1 MNKLITTP
9 APEKISDAELYS
21 LIKDTNVLFTVEEK
35 IHFHTDQ
42 DIWPVVS
49 ERAAVL
55 LIRSMFADPGWQ
67 PLLSTERVRRLLHSL
82 KSDPD
87 LQKREDDFV
96 HHDLL
101 RFPKGVWSIS
111 RGKCVTYDNTL
122 LFSRMVNA
130 DVTQDLPA
138 ESPAFHNFCKRV
150 FSSEKLEQ
158 KKMALYEII
167 GYCISDL
174 ANIKKAIFLI
184 GPANCGKSVI
194 LRFIQRLVGDENV
207 SNVSLH
213 NFAHRFSVIEMYDKA
228 LNISG
233 EVPSGVLSSTSFDVF
248 KAITGGDRVNLER
261 KGQQP
266 FYGVV
271 NAKLLFAGN
280 MLPTFAKVD
289 GTDSLVERL
298 HILIFD
304 KSVDEDEIDKGM
316 EEKLWAERDGIVRYA
331 LEQLKY
337 FVIGN
342 KTFTKLDDEKKLLEE
357 VARISNP
364 ILHFLESCIEYDD
377 EYSVHISDVY
387 EAYNEFAASEA
398 LPDINRTAFRN
409 LMANQTGIKIGK
421 TKRRLGKNSPR
432 ACFEG
437 IRLKKLLIDVGQD
450 TKTSDDEGGIV
461 NE

>member
-1 MNKLITTP
+1 MEKIITQP

-55 LIRSMFADPGWQ
+55 RIRSMFADPGWQ
-67 PLLSTERVRRLLHSL
+67 PLLSSERVRRLLHSL
-82 KSDPD
+82 KGDPD

-101 RFPKGVWSIS
+101 RFPKGIWSIS
-111 RGKCVTYDNTL
+111 RGKYVTYDNTPM
-122 LFSRMVNA
+122 FSRMVEA
-130 DVTQDLPA
+130 DVTHDLPS

-150 FSSEKLEQ
+150 FSPVKLEQ
-158 KKMALYEII
+158 KKKALYEII
-167 GYCISDL
+167 GYCILDL
-174 ANIKKAIFLI
+174 ANVKKAIFLI

-194 LRFIQRLVGDENV
+194 LRFIQRLVGNENV

-233 EVPSGVLSSTSFDVF
+233 EVPSGVLSSSAFDVF
-248 KAITGGDRVNLER
+248 KAITGSDRVNLER

-271 NAKLLFAGN
+271 NAKLLFAGK

-316 EEKLWAERDGIVRYA
+316 EEKLWAERDVIVRYA

-337 FVIGN
+337 FIIADKN
-342 KTFTKLDDEKKLLEE
+342 FTKLDDEKKMLEE
-357 VARISNP
+357 VARMSNP
-364 ILHFLESCIEYDD
+364 IQHFVESCIEYGND
-377 EYSVHISDVY
+377 YYVHISDTY
-387 EAYNEFAASEA
+387 EAYVEFAASEA

-409 LMANQTGIKIGK
+409 LMANQAGVKIGK

-437 IRLKKLLIDVGQD
+437 IRLKNMLIDVGQD
-450 TKTSDDEGGIV
+450 TTTSDNGG
-461 NE
+461 NENE

>member
-1 MNKLITTP
+1 MKKIITQP

-49 ERAAVL
+49 EQAAVL
-55 LIRSMFADPGWQ
+55 LIRSVFADPVWQ
-67 PLLSTERVRRLLHSL
+67 PLLSAERVRRLLHSL
-82 KSDPD
+82 KGDPD

-138 ESPAFHNFCKRV
+138 ESPAFHSFCKRV
-150 FSSEKLEQ
+150 FSPDKLEQ

-266 FYGVV
+266 FYSVV

-316 EEKLWAERDGIVRYA
+316 EEKLWAEHDVIVRYA

-357 VARISNP
+357 VARMSNP
-364 ILHFLESCIEYDD
+364 IQHFVESCIEYGND
-377 EYSVHISDVY
+377 YYVHISDTY
-387 EAYNEFAASEA
+387 EAYVEFAAGEA

-437 IRLKKLLIDVGQD
+437 IRLKNLLIDVGQD

>member
-1 MNKLITTP
+1 MSKKIITQP
-9 APEKISDAELYS
+9 APEKVSDAELYALLKS
-21 LIKDTNVLFTVEEK
+21 TQLIFAVEDRLHIK
-35 IHFHTDQ
+35 NDQ

-55 LIRSMFADPGWQ
+55 RIRSMFADPGWQ

-101 RFPKGVWSIS
+101 RFPKGIWSIS
-111 RGKCVTYDNTL
+111 RGKYVSYDNTPM
-122 LFSRMVNA
+122 FSRMVDA
-130 DVTQDLPA
+130 DVTQEKPA
-138 ESPAFHNFCKRV
+138 ESPAFHDFCKRV
-150 FSSEKLEQ
+150 FSSNKLED
-158 KKMALYEII
+158 KKRVLNEII
-167 GYCISDL
+167 GFCISDIE
-174 ANIKKAIFLI
+174 NVKKAIFLI

-194 LRFIQRLVGDENV
+194 LRFIQRLVGDEYV
-207 SNVSLH
+207 SNVSLA
-213 NFAHRFSVIEMYDKA
+213 NFAHRFSVIEMYGKT

-233 EVPSGVLSSTSFDVF
+233 EVPSGILSSSAFDVF

-304 KSVDEDEIDKGM
+304 KSVTTDEIDKGM
-316 EEKLWAERDGIVRYA
+316 EEKLWQERNAIVRYA

-337 FVIGN
+337 FMIKG
-342 KTFTKLDDEKKLLEE
+342 KTFTELEDERNMLDEITKM
-357 VARISNP
+357 SNP
-364 ILHFLESCIEYDD
+364 IKNFLETCIEFGN
-377 EYSVHISDVY
+377 EYAVHISDTY
-387 EAYNEFAASEA
+387 DAYKDFAASEA
-398 LPDINRTAFRN
+398 LPDIDRTTFRN
-409 LMANQTGIKIGK
+409 LMSNQPGIKVGK
-421 TKRRLGKNSPR
+421 TKKRLGKASPKV
-432 ACFEG
+432 CFEG
-437 IRLKKLLIDVGQD
+437 IKLKGFAL
-450 TKTSDDEGGIV
+450 E
-461 NE
+461 N